1 MTIEDDPTREAWLP
15 QYADDGTVLQV
26 YHVGPSQL
34 SGADL
39 DSALAGFA
47 GGTSSI
53 AQWQVQLD
61 LSNDGADKFQ
71 ELTKQAASYP
81 IGDVRRQIAIVLDGE
96 VVSAPQV
103 NDDVD
108 PNVGISGGSAVIT
121 MGTGEN
127 QQQEAQDLAVVL
139 RYGSL
144 PVSFERDQVQNV
156 SATLGAD
163 SLNAGLVAGAGGLI
177 LVALAGLFLLTGW
190 VGERDRP
197 ERLRVAA
204 PPGHRIVEP
213 VHRHN
218 AHPGRGDGNHRLDRY
233 HRRLVHRV
241 L

>member
-1 MTIEDDPTREAWLP
+1 MIPSREAWLP
-15 QYADDGTVLQV
+15 EYAEDGTVLQV

-34 SGADL
+34 SGAEL

-47 GGTSSI
+47 GGSSSI

-61 LSNDGADKFQ
+61 LSNEGADKFQ
-71 ELTKQAASYP
+71 ALTKAAASYP

-96 VVSAPQV
+96 VVSSPQV
-103 NDDVD
+103 NNDVD

-121 MGTGEN
+121 MGSGEN
-127 QQQEAQDLAVVL
+127 QQQEAQDLSVVL

-177 LVALAGLFLLTGW
+177 LVALAVVLYYRAIGFSN
-190 VGERDRP
+190 RDRL
-197 ERLRVAA
+197 ERIRVT
-204 PPGHRIVEP
+204 PPAGHWTVEP
-213 VHRHN
+213 IHRYH
-218 AHPGRGDGNHRLDRY
+218 AHPGRSDGNYRLDRY
-233 HRRLVHRV
+233 HRRFLHRV